1 MNFSENSQSIEYLHQ
16 EIDSLRQRI
25 VDLEADKNIVCPS
38 SYADF
43 LFENSGE
50 TILIIDPYTLKIL
63 DANPNAARRLG
74 YPRAELCQ
82 MPLDAI
88 EMPRPLDANDAET
101 TWQSSTSGTFFY
113 EGQYRHKDGS
123 LIPVEVSSRLVFGQG
138 QSVMIHFVRDIRW
151 RKEVEVALR
160 QVNHSLA
167 QQVQQRAAELAA
179 EKEKLE
185 VVLDSIVEGVAMMD
199 AQKKIVYVNPAF
211 VLLTNYTLAEAQ
223 TITFDTLF
231 EYAAGDEQAQAAAF
245 ANGDIWSG
253 EVKGVRQ
260 DGYVYPTIL
269 TLVPMLDGDGRLTGY
284 VSSHQD
290 ISRFKALDKAQ
301 YSFITNVSH
310 QLRTPLT
317 NIKLYAQLLEDNFNN
332 GKAAQYLNVLND
344 QAKRLEHLVQDILE
358 LASLDSSDTVFDL
371 RPIRMIEIIHQIS
384 DEYQARAA
392 VNQQKLRC
400 TIHDA
405 VPTLVGDVTRLR
417 QAVTELLDNALAYT
431 PAGGTISL
439 EVAAPVEEE
448 RQWVTVTVQDNGP
461 GISKD
466 DQTRLFERFYR
477 GEVAEQG
484 DVAGTGLGLCITRQI
499 IQAHRGY
506 VEMQTELGVGTSF
519 TVWLPTDIF

>member
-1 MNFSENSQSIEYLHQ
+1 
-16 EIDSLRQRI
+16 
-25 VDLEADKNIVCPS
+25 
-38 SYADF
+38 
-43 LFENSGE
+43 
-50 TILIIDPYTLKIL
+50 
-63 DANPNAARRLG
+63 
-74 YPRAELCQ
+74 
-82 MPLDAI
+82 
-88 EMPRPLDANDAET
+88 
-101 TWQSSTSGTFFY
+101 
-113 EGQYRHKDGS
+113 
-123 LIPVEVSSRLVFGQG
+123 
-138 QSVMIHFVRDIRW
+138 
-151 RKEVEVALR
+151 
-160 QVNHSLA
+160 
-167 QQVQQRAAELAA
+167 VQQRAAELAA

-332 GKAAQYLNVLND
+332 GKAAQYLNVLTD